1 MNKYTKSNQ
10 SLWDEWTEIHVRSEY
25 YDVEG
30 FKAGRSS
37 LDPIE
42 EQELTDV
49 DGKSLLHLQCHFG
62 MDTMSWARKGAI
74 VTGVDFSEK
83 AISYAKQINSDLG
96 LTCKFVQSDIYDL
109 KNNLDGQYD
118 IVFTSYGVLAWL
130 PDIEGWAET
139 AAHFLKPGG
148 AFYMAEIH
156 PFSSMLEDEIEN
168 PELKLKYQY
177 FHSAEPIEFETQGSY
192 ADSTADIKT
201 PLEYEWF
208 HSMADIICALIKAGL
223 KIEYLHEFDYTVYQ
237 QFPFLKKEGRKYL
250 MPEGLPKPPLLF
262 SIKASK

>member
-1 MNKYTKSNQ
+1 MNKYIKSNQ
-10 SLWDEWTEIHVRSEY
+10 NLWDEWTEIHVKSEF

-30 FKAGRSS
+30 FKAGKSS

-49 DGKSLLHLQCHFG
+49 EGKTLLHLQCHFG

-74 VTGVDFSEK
+74 PTGVDFSGK
-83 AISYAKQINSDLG
+83 AIQYAQQINADLG
-96 LTCKFVQSDIYDL
+96 LGCKFLQSDIYDL
-109 KNNLDGQYD
+109 KNNLDEQFD

-130 PDIEGWAET
+130 PDIIGWAET

-148 AFYMAEIH
+148 IFYMAEIH
-156 PFSSMLEDEIEN
+156 PFSSMLDDEIEN

-177 FHSAEPIEFETQGSY
+177 FHSPEPIEFKTQGSY
-192 ADSTADIKT
+192 ADFTADVKT
-201 PLEYEWF
+201 PMEYEWF
-208 HSMADIICALIKAGL
+208 HSISDIINALINAGL

-262 SIKASK
+262 SIKAAK